1 MPQIHSII
9 VLLVIFKI
17 FTLHDY
23 FHKFFFIKIDNKVS
37 NFVNQFSRSKK
48 ISTLSYVIERFY
60 GGVVWGTQG
69 KQRGQS
75 HLK

>member
-1 MPQIHSII
+1 MPQTHSII

-23 FHKFFFIKIDNKVS
+23 FHKFFFYQNFKVS

>member
-1 MPQIHSII
+1 MT
-9 VLLVIFKI
+9 IFI
-17 FTLHDY
+17 N
-23 FHKFFFIKIDNKVS
+23 FFKNKIDNKIL
-37 NFVNQFSRSKK
+37 NFANQFSRSKK
-48 ISTLSYVIERFY
+48 ISTPSYVIERFY